1 MKRRTFILSSCASLL
16 ALRRTEAQT
25 VNLSDEA
32 IRDILR
38 RRIDVEKR
46 ATGMAVGIVERGR
59 RRVIVYGKQDSGD
72 ARSVAAN
79 TLFEIGSVT
88 KVFTALLL
96 ADMVHRK
103 ELQFDHPVDR
113 YLPSGFRTPQRN
125 GRAITLA
132 DLATHTSGLP
142 FFPFSPITTPKPLE
156 ALARFT
162 ASDMRLW
169 LAGLTLSRDP
179 GAQWEYFKVG
189 YGLLGLALANKAG
202 TTYDALLNR
211 RIIGPM
217 RLKDTTL
224 HPTGEATRRL
234 AAGHDPKL
242 APIPP
247 LDLGSIF
254 AVLFNPQNLE
264 PLGALFCRRTAL
276 TRRALRPPRR
286 PTGFPHRKR
295 VRIVV
300 LSCNSSSDQI
310 ERPYPHRFVQF
321 ARLLLTL
328 LALAVISSCV
338 GAAGSASGRRAST
351 ASPNRTETSREE
363 TSVWADTKVEQAV
376 EALRDAYDAFNRG
389 DYDAAV
395 KSLDDDIEWTEPAE
409 FPGGGTYHGRAAV
422 KQYLKQSRDAWAEVR
437 SEPERFIRAG
447 DKIVVFVRARVR
459 AKDSSQSQ
467 EVLLADVFAFRE
479 GKAVRMRAFADRQ
492 EALRWV
498 GIDALDSK

>member
-1 MKRRTFILSSCASLL
+1 MNRRTFVLSSCASLL
-16 ALRRTEAQT
+16 VLHRAEAQT

-103 ELQFDHPVDR
+103 ELQFDDPVDR

-125 GRAITLA
+125 GRSITLA

-142 FFPFSPITTPKPLE
+142 YFPFSPITTPNPLK

-162 ASDMRLW
+162 ASDLRSW

-179 GAQWEYFKVG
+179 GAQWEYSNVG

-211 RIIGPM
+211 RIIGPL

-247 LDLGSIF
+247 LDLGIF
-254 AVLFNPQNLE
+254 APA
-264 PLGALFCRRTAL
+264 GALRSTVENLLSFLSAVLPNSRSPLEAPAQL
-276 TRRALRPPRR
+276 LVSIRR
-286 PTGFPHRKR
+286 PTPAAGGEQALGWDVVTGTDPFVAKDGVTAGQAASIVLDAPKHTG
-295 VRIVV
+295 VVV
-300 LSCNSSSDQI
+300 LSNAFPVNLQL
-310 ERPYPHRFVQF
+310 PPGGG
-321 ARLLLTL
+321 
-328 LALAVISSCV
+328 V
-338 GAAGSASGRRAST
+338 GAADLARHLIR
-351 ASPNRTETSREE
+351 P
-363 TSVWADTKVEQAV
+363 
-376 EALRDAYDAFNRG
+376 AL
-389 DYDAAV
+389 
-395 KSLDDDIEWTEPAE
+395 P
-409 FPGGGTYHGRAAV
+409 
-422 KQYLKQSRDAWAEVR
+422 
-437 SEPERFIRAG
+437 
-447 DKIVVFVRARVR
+447 
-459 AKDSSQSQ
+459 
-467 EVLLADVFAFRE
+467 
-479 GKAVRMRAFADRQ
+479 
-492 EALRWV
+492 V
-498 GIDALDSK
+498 G

>member
-1 MKRRTFILSSCASLL
+1 MNRRTFVLSSCASLL
-16 ALRRTEAQT
+16 VLHRAEAQT

-103 ELQFDHPVDR
+103 ELQFDDPVDR

-125 GRAITLA
+125 GRSITLA

-142 FFPFSPITTPKPLE
+142 YFPFSPITTPNPLK

-162 ASDMRLW
+162 ASDLRSW
-169 LAGLTLSRDP
+169 LASLTLSRDP
-179 GAQWEYFKVG
+179 GAQWEYSNVG

-211 RIIGPM
+211 RIIGPL

-247 LDLGSIF
+247 LDLGIF
-254 AVLFNPQNLE
+254 APA
-264 PLGALFCRRTAL
+264 GALRSTVENLLSFLSAVLPNSRSPLEAPAQL
-276 TRRALRPPRR
+276 LLSIRR
-286 PTGFPHRKR
+286 PTPAAGGEQALGWDVVTGTDPFVAKDGVTAGQAASIVLDAPKHTG
-295 VRIVV
+295 VVV
-300 LSCNSSSDQI
+300 LSNAFPVNLQL
-310 ERPYPHRFVQF
+310 PPGGG
-321 ARLLLTL
+321 
-328 LALAVISSCV
+328 V
-338 GAAGSASGRRAST
+338 GAADLARHLIR
-351 ASPNRTETSREE
+351 P
-363 TSVWADTKVEQAV
+363 
-376 EALRDAYDAFNRG
+376 AL
-389 DYDAAV
+389 
-395 KSLDDDIEWTEPAE
+395 P
-409 FPGGGTYHGRAAV
+409 
-422 KQYLKQSRDAWAEVR
+422 
-437 SEPERFIRAG
+437 
-447 DKIVVFVRARVR
+447 
-459 AKDSSQSQ
+459 
-467 EVLLADVFAFRE
+467 
-479 GKAVRMRAFADRQ
+479 
-492 EALRWV
+492 V
-498 GIDALDSK
+498 G